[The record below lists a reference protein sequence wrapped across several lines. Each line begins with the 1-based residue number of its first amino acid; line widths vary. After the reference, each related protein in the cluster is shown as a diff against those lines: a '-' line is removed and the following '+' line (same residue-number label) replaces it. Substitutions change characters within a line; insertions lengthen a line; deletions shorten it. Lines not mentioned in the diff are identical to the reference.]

1 MLLMVEKGIRGGIWH
16 SIKRYVK
23 ANNKYMKD
31 YDKNKES
38 HYLKY
43 WDVNDWYGSVVS
55 QKLFVN
61 DFKWAEDI
69 SEFHE
74 NFIKSYNEESDE
86 GYFLEVDLHYPE
98 QLHDLHNDLPFFHE
112 TMKIAKVIANLHDK
126 IEYAIHVKNF
136 KQALTLG

>member
-1 MLLMVEKGIRGGIWH
+1 M
-16 SIKRYVK
+16 
-23 ANNKYMKD
+23 
-31 YDKNKES
+31 
-38 HYLKY
+38 
-43 WDVNDWYGSVVS
+43 S

-61 DFKWAEDI
+61 DFKWVEDI
-69 SEFHE
+69 PEFHE

-86 GYFLEVDLHYPE
+86 GYFLEVDIQYPE
-98 QLHDLHNDLPFFHE
+98 QLHDLHNDSPFFHE